1 LTTGIAAGTKLT
13 AEAVS
18 LLELIAEN
26 EAFRKQL
33 FYGTEG
39 VDYTINDGIYKRAEQ
54 QDGSDY
60 SMDFLSPL
68 SYFCALTSDHAD
80 WYTTKRTYGT
90 QNAHIPGTTGEEK
103 LESHRSAL
111 EASRIIPPITVDLTD
126 YEAEVTDVN
135 YVLRRYLPYFSFP
148 GQGFGI
154 YQQETT
160 EEVYEQMLLD
170 LQDAGVEL
178 LQAELQEQVNAW
190 LKENPILVK

>member
-1 LTTGIAAGTKLT
+1 
-13 AEAVS
+13 
-18 LLELIAEN
+18 
-26 EAFRKQL
+26 
-33 FYGTEG
+33 
-39 VDYTINDGIYKRAEQ
+39 
-54 QDGSDY
+54 
-60 SMDFLSPL
+60 MDFLSPL

-90 QNAHIPGTTGEEK
+90 QNAHIPGTTAEEK
-103 LESHRSAL
+103 LESHRIAL
-111 EASRIIPPITVDLTD
+111 DASRIIPPITVDLTD

-148 GQGFGI
+148 GRGFGI